1 MTMKTGA
8 MAFLFGADT
17 ALPSKPSGSLAA
29 KLKLYFRVRSDLRRL
44 KALDDRMLA
53 DIGLSRSDVDI
64 GVVRDGLRD

>member
-1 MTMKTGA
+1 MKTGA

-17 ALPSKPSGSLAA
+17 ALPSNLAGSLAA
-29 KLKLYFRVRSDLRRL
+29 RLKLHFRVRSDLRRL

-64 GVVRDGLRD
+64 SVVRDGLRD